1 MLADYHVHT
10 EYSDDSTEDMEN
22 IVKKAIEIKLDEL
35 CFSDHVDYGI
45 KLDVDDF
52 IKLNDQEKAS
62 NKRLF
67 SVDYP
72 TYFQRIK
79 ELQEK
84 YDGQVIIKKGL
95 EFGMQIHTIP
105 QFKKLYDRYPID
117 FIILSC
123 HQVEDKEFWTYD
135 FQHGKTAD
143 EYISRYYQEIYDCI
157 TLYKDYSVL
166 GHLDMIQRYTTPR
179 YPFEKSK
186 EIITKIL
193 KQVIKDGKGIEVNTS
208 SFHYKLSD
216 LMPEKSILQLY
227 YELGGKIITVGSDCH
242 SADRLGDHIAYIYQ
256 ELKEI
261 GFMYF
266 TTFENMNPIMHQ
278 L

>member
-166 GHLDMIQRYTTPR
+166 GHLDMIQRYTKPR

>member
-1 MLADYHVHT
+1 MLADYHIHT
-10 EYSDDSTEDMEN
+10 EFSDDSTEDMEN
-22 IVKKAIEIKLDEL
+22 VVKKAIKIKLDEL

-45 KLDVDDF
+45 KLDVEDF

-62 NKRLF
+62 NKRLLN
-67 SVDYP
+67 VDYP

-95 EFGMQIHTIP
+95 EFGIQIHTIP

-166 GHLDMIQRYTTPR
+166 GHLDMIQRYTKPR

-208 SFHYKLSD
+208 SFQYKLSE
-216 LMPEKSILQLY
+216 LMPERSILQLY

-256 ELKEI
+256 VLKEI
-261 GFMYF
+261 GFTNF

>member
-67 SVDYP
+67 NVDYP

>member
-67 SVDYP
+67 NVDYP

-227 YELGGKIITVGSDCH
+227 YELGGNIITVGSDCH

>member
-10 EYSDDSTEDMEN
+10 EFSDDSTEDMEN
-22 IVKKAIEIKLDEL
+22 VVKKAIEIKLDEL

-45 KLDVDDF
+45 KLDVEDF
-52 IKLNDQEKAS
+52 IKLKDQEKAS
-62 NKRLF
+62 NKRLLN
-67 SVDYP
+67 VDYP

-227 YELGGKIITVGSDCH
+227 YELGGNIITVGSDCH